1 MISSFIDGFIYYLH
15 QMAQVMPLPLFTFV
29 GAFIE
34 EIIAPIP
41 SPVVMTLAGSL
52 AQSQGQVL
60 YYLVWLALVGAI
72 GKTIG
77 SLILYIVIDKAD
89 NWFLAKFGK
98 FLGIS
103 AKGVE
108 SIGKYFNKGW
118 RDDLLLIVLRALP
131 IIPTAPVSI
140 GCGLIKLNL
149 KTYLRGTFI
158 GVLIRNLI
166 YLYFGYT
173 SVGALNSLNDGLD
186 SMEKIGYGLF
196 ALSAVAAIGIFIA
209 YRKSGNSLKFLERFS
224 KEK

>member
-1 MISSFIDGFIYYLH
+1 MISSLIDGFIYYLH
-15 QMAQVMPLPLFTFV
+15 QMAEVMPLSLFTFV

-34 EIIAPIP
+34 ELVAPIP

-52 AQSQGQVL
+52 AQSQGQVV
-60 YYLVWLALVGAI
+60 YYLFWLALIGAV

-77 SLILYIVIDKAD
+77 SFILYLLIDKAD
-89 NWFLAKFGK
+89 NWFLDRFGK
-98 FLGIS
+98 FLGVS
-103 AKGVE
+103 AEGVE

-118 RDDLLLIVLRALP
+118 RDDVLLIALRALP

-173 SVGALNSLNDGLD
+173 SVGALNSLNEGLD

-196 ALSAVAAIGIFIA
+196 ALSAVVGLVIFVM
-209 YRKSGNSLKFLERFS
+209 YRKNGSSLKFLERFS

>member
-1 MISSFIDGFIYYLH
+1 
-15 QMAQVMPLPLFTFV
+15 MPLPLFTFA

-34 EIIAPIP
+34 ELIAPIP

-52 AQSQGQVL
+52 AQSQGQVFT
-60 YYLVWLALVGAI
+60 YLLWLALIGAV

-77 SLILYIVIDKAD
+77 SLVLYVIIDKAD
-89 NWFLAKFGK
+89 NWFLDRFGK

-103 AKGVE
+103 AAGVE

-118 RDDLLLIVLRALP
+118 RDDLLLILLRALP

-158 GVLIRNLI
+158 GVLLRNSI

-173 SVGALNSLNDGLD
+173 SVGALASLNDGLD
-186 SMEKIGYGLF
+186 GLEKIGYGLF
-196 ALSAVAAIGIFIA
+196 GLSAVAGVILFIA
-209 YRKSGNSLKFLERFS
+209 YRRGGNSLRFLERIGKS
-224 KEK
+224 T